1 MKIAKSISK
10 LTKRSKKVMGNLKIA
25 VAGSRYAGLSIATL
39 LSQLS
44 KVIVADIIPKKVD
57 LINFLIFLIT

>member
-1 MKIAKSISK
+1 
-10 LTKRSKKVMGNLKIA
+10 MGNLKIA